1 MLSLR
6 PGIATGGGDCA
17 AAGRKEIG
25 IRKLAV
31 SMTCLMANKNISMY
45 AEAETVRGFMNRR
58 EFLKRG
64 SMLGPATGLAPTAL
78 AQAGASSRL
87 RAGFAERDITP
98 ALGMEQPGGYSK
110 AFHCS

>member
-25 IRKLAV
+25 IRKLAI
-31 SMTCLMANKNISMY
+31 SRTCLMANKNNSMY

-64 SMLGPATGLAPTAL
+64 SMLGPAAGLAPAAV
-78 AQAGASSRL
+78 AQSS
-87 RAGFAERDITP
+87 AGFNLKAGLVERYNTQ
-98 ALGMEQPGGYSK
+98 ALGMEQPSG
-110 AFHCS
+110 